1 MTHVNVNVKTPT
13 SFKILFLSYPSL
25 PFQNSP
31 VKLGNQSFDDPTGL
45 LAYRR
50 SITDLDTNTVV
61 EEDDFN
67 TDSSTTSSLNA
78 VRSPKKR
85 PNPFAQDDFY
95 NLTLSSSPKRLKL

>member
-1 MTHVNVNVKTPT
+1 
-13 SFKILFLSYPSL
+13 
-25 PFQNSP
+25 
-31 VKLGNQSFDDPTGL
+31 VKLGNQSFDDPNLL

-61 EEDDFN
+61 EEDDFSA
-67 TDSSTTSSLNA
+67 DDSTTTTTLNNNA

-85 PNPFAQDDFY
+85 PHSFAQDDFY